1 LIVATASTAA
11 VAAGLATPS
20 ADAVTCAVPGAKPVA
35 SPVLALIET
44 TFVALLAQVKDVL
57 VMVLPFR

>member
-1 LIVATASTAA
+1 V
-11 VAAGLATPS
+11 TPS
-20 ADAVTCAVPGAKPVA
+20 ADTVTCAVPSAKPVA

-44 TFVALLAQVKDVL
+44 TFVALLAQVKDAL